1 MVPPHLCAPV
11 TELSEIMETK
21 NQKRKRAVTVV
32 VIQLTIMELPQYPT
46 TPPAPTGERLVAIIR
61 IKRRTPAPH
70 STIGYKFLN
79 NPSSYH
85 PLFILL

>member
-1 MVPPHLCAPV
+1 M
-11 TELSEIMETK
+11 
-21 NQKRKRAVTVV
+21 TVV
-32 VIQLTIMELPQYPT
+32 VIQLTIMELPQYPTILPPTMPQLPHMAPHPT

>member
-1 MVPPHLCAPV
+1 M
-11 TELSEIMETK
+11 
-21 NQKRKRAVTVV
+21 TVV
-32 VIQLTIMELPQYPT
+32 AIQHMIMELPQYPTILPPTMPQLPHMAPHPT

-79 NPSSYH
+79 NSSSYH